1 MELVFRRATRAD
13 VPAIVALL
21 ANDALGS
28 QREQASDPLPDS
40 YFVAF
45 AEIERDPNQLLTV
58 VELAGE
64 VIGTLHLTYLPSLTY
79 RGGKRALIEA
89 VRVAASQRNQG
100 IGQRMFEW
108 AIAQARE
115 AGCHMVQL
123 TTDKRRP
130 DAVRFYESLGFA
142 ASHIGM
148 KLLFNDA
155 QTATAS

>member
-1 MELVFRRATRAD
+1 MELLFRRATRAD

-21 ANDALGS
+21 ANDLLGS
-28 QREQASDPLPDS
+28 QREQASDPLPDN

-45 AEIERDPNQLLTV
+45 AEIERDPNQVLTV
-58 VELAGE
+58 VEAAGE

-108 AIAQARE
+108 AITQARE

-130 DAVRFYESLGFA
+130 DAVRFYESLGFV

-148 KLLFNDA
+148 KLVLNA
-155 QTATAS
+155 ER

>member
-1 MELVFRRATRAD
+1 MELLFRRATRAD

-21 ANDALGS
+21 ANDLLGS

-45 AEIERDPNQLLTV
+45 AEIERDPNQVLTV
-58 VELAGE
+58 VEAAGE

-108 AIAQARE
+108 AITQARE

-130 DAVRFYESLGFA
+130 DAVRFYESLGFV

-148 KLLFNDA
+148 KLVLNA
-155 QTATAS
+155 ER

>member
-1 MELVFRRATRAD
+1 MELLFRRATRAD

-21 ANDALGS
+21 ANDPLGS
-28 QREQASDPLPDS
+28 QREQASHPLPNS

-45 AEIERDPNQLLTV
+45 AEIERDPNQVLTV
-58 VELAGE
+58 VEAAGE

-108 AIAQARE
+108 AITQARE

-130 DAVRFYESLGFA
+130 DAVRFYESLGFV

-148 KLLFNDA
+148 KLVLNA
-155 QTATAS
+155 ER

>member
-1 MELVFRRATRAD
+1 MELLFRRATRAD

-21 ANDALGS
+21 ANDLLGS

-45 AEIERDPNQLLTV
+45 AEIERDPNQVLTV
-58 VELAGE
+58 VEAAGE

-108 AIAQARE
+108 AITQAHE

-123 TTDKRRP
+123 ATDKRRP
-130 DAVRFYESLGFA
+130 DAVRFYESLGFV

-148 KLLFNDA
+148 KLVLNA
-155 QTATAS
+155 ER